1 MGVAVNEREI
11 SDRGGCSN
19 EGVHCGEAFLA
30 GLPDLPRARCC
41 VVCKGFD
48 GNNLC
53 DFFPA
58 RFKRGFV
65 TERSKSRPEFD
76 LGDAGNRRRIAVI
89 LKKERHL
96 IRSRLVKIVGDD
108 G

>member
-1 MGVAVNEREI
+1 MGVSVNEREI
-11 SDRGGCSN
+11 SDRGGCGN

-76 LGDAGNRRRIAVI
+76 WVMQEAAGGLRLSSRRNAT
-89 LKKERHL
+89 
-96 IRSRLVKIVGDD
+96 
-108 G
+108 